1 MGEVFDRIGLVVH
14 PTRSVTRAVA
24 TLEQWAAAAGAE
36 IVRLSGGGST
46 DGASPTAAAAGC
58 DLVVAL
64 GGDGTTLAALHAAAP
79 AGTPVMGIAC
89 GSLGAL
95 TAVAAE
101 RLADGLERVA
111 AGDASRR
118 ELPALRVTGPM
129 AEPLQAFNDLVLVRR
144 GAGQVIVHV
153 EADGERVVRF
163 AGDGVVIATPL
174 GSSGYTLAVGGPI
187 LHPDAQQIVTTPLAP
202 HGGSCPPVV
211 TPAGADLR
219 ITLEPGYGGARV
231 EVDGQPRGTVEPP
244 AAEVFVV
251 SHVPAAAQLI
261 VLDGAESFWAALRR
275 RRIIIDSPRIL
286 ARDEREAAAADPT
299 AAP

>member
-1 MGEVFDRIGLVVH
+1 MGEGFDRIGLVVH
-14 PTRSVTRAVA
+14 PSRSLTRTVG
-24 TLEQWAAAAGAE
+24 TLEQWAAAAGVE
-36 IVRLSGGGST
+36 VVRLSGSGSA
-46 DGASPTAAAAGC
+46 DGTSPMTVAAGC
-58 DLVVAL
+58 DLVIAL

-95 TAVAAE
+95 TAVGAD
-101 RLADGLERVA
+101 RLTDALDRVA
-111 AGDASRR
+111 AGDAGRR
-118 ELPALRVTGPM
+118 ELPALRITGPVS
-129 AEPLQAFNDLVLVRR
+129 EPLQAFNDVVLVRR

-153 EADGERVVRF
+153 DAHGERVVRF

-187 LHPDAQQIVTTPLAP
+187 LHPEAQQIVTTPLAP

-211 TPAGADLR
+211 TAADGDLR

-244 AAEVFVV
+244 APEVFEV

-261 VLDGAESFWAALRR
+261 VLEGAESFWAGLRR

-286 ARDEREAAAADPT
+286 ARDEREAAAADT
-299 AAP
+299 APAP